1 MKNNK
6 QTIIRKM
13 ARKNLAANRGRNVFL
28 VLAIF
33 MTTFMIATI
42 ISLCINQIEI
52 QRLYMAQHMDNID
65 NKIEPIIYILAM
77 MVVILI
83 IAGFLLIYDVMSVS
97 VSRDIRFYGQLRTI
111 GISQKQIKRMVLQ
124 QILLLCVIG
133 IPLGL
138 FFSAI
143 VSLIAVPMFLSMYTQ
158 FSSAGY
164 SISFHPLI
172 FIGAALLALIAV
184 ITGAF
189 KPAWKA
195 AQVSPI
201 EAVRFSEYGY
211 DRKKIRTSAFSPIK
225 MAWRNVFRVPKRA
238 MLVFGSLFLG
248 MTVFLAVSVILGSSS
263 VDIYMETAGS
273 NIKGNI
279 YLRNGIIEQYGFL
292 NSNNIHAFT
301 TEFMNSLSELPGL
314 TEKRVSYVHKIRM
327 NITDMEGET
336 DNLPGCIYGVDAKRI
351 AEINKELA
359 HPIDEAAFLRG
370 EFVITRDIWKLS
382 PLMGDSVEFFFE
394 DNETPVSFELG
405 GVLPS
410 EFLDYFGTS
419 YNRLPSVYMSTDL
432 LKELVGESAVYDI
445 ELDIERN
452 EQKQALSMVKEWT
465 ANHKDIILRSGIA
478 MRQEAENI
486 ISTLT
491 VIGNGIS
498 AILWLIGVLNF
509 INVITAS
516 ILSRRHELA
525 LLEIVGQSS
534 GQSNKTLIYEGLIY
548 ASVTLLLVGVFGS
561 GITYGFFRVMAKQ
574 YKYIVFTFPFTSFF
588 IMVFVVF
595 AICLSIPGLVY
606 HFVSRATIID
616 RLKEAE

>member
-1 MKNNK
+1 
-6 QTIIRKM
+6 
-13 ARKNLAANRGRNVFL
+13 
-28 VLAIF
+28 
-33 MTTFMIATI
+33 
-42 ISLCINQIEI
+42 
-52 QRLYMAQHMDNID
+52 
-65 NKIEPIIYILAM
+65 
-77 MVVILI
+77 
-83 IAGFLLIYDVMSVS
+83 
-97 VSRDIRFYGQLRTI
+97 
-111 GISQKQIKRMVLQ
+111 
-124 QILLLCVIG
+124 
-133 IPLGL
+133 
-138 FFSAI
+138 
-143 VSLIAVPMFLSMYTQ
+143 
-158 FSSAGY
+158 
-164 SISFHPLI
+164 
-172 FIGAALLALIAV
+172 
-184 ITGAF
+184 
-189 KPAWKA
+189 
-195 AQVSPI
+195 
-201 EAVRFSEYGY
+201 
-211 DRKKIRTSAFSPIK
+211 
-225 MAWRNVFRVPKRA
+225 
-238 MLVFGSLFLG
+238 
-248 MTVFLAVSVILGSSS
+248 
-263 VDIYMETAGS
+263 
-273 NIKGNI
+273 
-279 YLRNGIIEQYGFL
+279 
-292 NSNNIHAFT
+292 
-301 TEFMNSLSELPGL
+301 
-314 TEKRVSYVHKIRM
+314 
-327 NITDMEGET
+327 
-336 DNLPGCIYGVDAKRI
+336 
-351 AEINKELA
+351 
-359 HPIDEAAFLRG
+359 
-370 EFVITRDIWKLS
+370 
-382 PLMGDSVEFFFE
+382 
-394 DNETPVSFELG
+394 
-405 GVLPS
+405 
-410 EFLDYFGTS
+410 
-419 YNRLPSVYMSTDL
+419 MSTDL